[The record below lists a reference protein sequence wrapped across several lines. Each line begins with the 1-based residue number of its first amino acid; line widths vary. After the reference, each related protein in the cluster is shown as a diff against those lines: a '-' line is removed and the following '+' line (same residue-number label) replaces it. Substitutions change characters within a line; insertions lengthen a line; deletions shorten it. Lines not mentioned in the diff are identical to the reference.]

1 MNESE
6 ETSHSLR
13 ALHTSTLR
21 ACMSP
26 ASATVQFT
34 SAHVSVA
41 RFSRTARPGR
51 AVAFSAVDKVA
62 PTPSRQKAHPA
73 RVSRVRAHRSRA
85 SATSA
90 DAEGNMVVGNSPP
103 VHRRASGVLA
113 IVNESTKFVVASIA
127 LAFLLVNP
135 SVDTCWALLGSVVN
149 SVNGKILKRI
159 LNHERPDGA
168 VKADPGMPS
177 SHATSLSYLSV
188 YGAASLV
195 YFKNAAPM
203 LGYPLQLACATVL
216 VVLGV
221 FLSYL
226 RVRLGY
232 HTAPQVIVGYALGSS
247 TALVWLAS
255 GVTRIFPLLAENPEM
270 LRVLHSVLIIA
281 IGWFAVSALKWV
293 EDVTRWVKAK
303 MK

>member
-1 MNESE
+1 VI
-6 ETSHSLR
+6 
-13 ALHTSTLR
+13 
-21 ACMSP
+21 
-26 ASATVQFT
+26 ATDKAAQT
-34 SAHVSVA
+34 
-41 RFSRTARPGR
+41 PGR
-51 AVAFSAVDKVA
+51 QKVH
-62 PTPSRQKAHPA
+62 PVFLAH
-73 RVSRVRAHRSRA
+73 RTRAHRTRA
-85 SATSA
+85 SASASDA
-90 DAEGNMVVGNSPP
+90 DARDMATQSTPRV
-103 VHRRASGVLA
+103 RRGASGVLSV
-113 IVNESTKFVVASIA
+113 VNESTKFVVASIA
-127 LAFLLVNP
+127 LAFLLINP

-203 LGYPLQLACATVL
+203 LGYPLQLACSAVL

-232 HTAPQVIVGYALGSS
+232 HTAPQVIVGYALGSA
-247 TALVWLAS
+247 TALLWLAS
-255 GVTRIFPLLAENPEM
+255 GVTRIFPLLSENPEM

-293 EDVTRWVKAK
+293 EDVVHWIKAK